1 MLPLSEKVKVLD
13 LMRKRKKSFAGVAKI
28 YSKIET
34 SMCEIVKKEKKFVL
48 PLLSHL
54 ELRKLQPQYVIS

>member
-54 ELRKLQPQYVIS
+54 ELQKLQPQYVIS

>member
-13 LMRKRKKSFAGVAKI
+13 LIRKRKKSFVGVAKI

-34 SMCEIVKKEKKFVL
+34 SMCEIVKKEKKICAAFAVA
-48 PLLSHL
+48 P
-54 ELRKLQPQYVIS
+54 

>member
-1 MLPLSEKVKVLD
+1 MLPLSEMVKVLD

-54 ELRKLQPQYVIS
+54 